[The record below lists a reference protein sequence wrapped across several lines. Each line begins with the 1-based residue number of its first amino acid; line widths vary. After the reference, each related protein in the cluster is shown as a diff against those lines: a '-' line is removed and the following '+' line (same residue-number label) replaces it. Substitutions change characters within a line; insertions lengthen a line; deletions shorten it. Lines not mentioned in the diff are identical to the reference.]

1 MRELS
6 IPAAVN
12 DPMSSFPKNVVDSV
26 GAPLEA
32 QAETLFLQRVF
43 AALRERMGDGFPK
56 LTFVVHRRVAGE
68 FAGKPIRLDPG
79 GPDRV
84 LIVIADE
91 REVFPCEE
99 FLSYRAVFRA
109 YGAPAG
115 GASKIH
121 AFPVGY
127 LNAAG
132 AAEAVDFEHRR
143 STVFF
148 SGYLNRNRIDLYKQF
163 RPVWWLPRRNLS
175 RNRYVREIGRRAIEK
190 LTKERSFPNA
200 VPGGHVAFTE
210 WFGKG
215 LAPEEYALTLANTKI
230 ALCPPGFVSHET
242 IRHWEAMRLGCVVIS
257 APLPPNRFYKES
269 PIIQLQDWSELKPLL
284 EDLLAHPDRLLAL
297 HRATVDWWN
306 RVCSETA
313 VADYMAEILDP

>member
-1 MRELS
+1 MS
-6 IPAAVN
+6 NPIP
-12 DPMSSFPKNVVDSV
+12 PSFPPNVVDSV
-26 GAPLEA
+26 GARLEA
-32 QAETLFLQRVF
+32 HGETLFLQRIF
-43 AALRERMGDGFPK
+43 AALRERMGGDFAK
-56 LTFVVHRRVAGE
+56 LTFVVHRRVFGE

-91 REVFPCEE
+91 CEVFPCEE
-99 FLSYRAVFRA
+99 FSSYRAVFRA

-115 GASKIH
+115 GASGIH
-121 AFPVGY
+121 VFPVGY

-132 AAEAVDFEHRR
+132 AMEAVDFEQRR
-143 STVFF
+143 RTVFF

-190 LTKERSFPNA
+190 LTKERSFPEA

-215 LAPEEYALTLANTKI
+215 LPPEEYARYLADTKI
-230 ALCPPGFVSHET
+230 ALCPPGFKSHET

-257 APLPPNRFYKES
+257 APLPPNRFYKDS
-269 PIIQLQDWSELKPLL
+269 PILQLQDWSELKPLL
-284 EDLLAHPDRLLAL
+284 ADLLANPDRLLAL

-306 RVCSETA
+306 RVCSEQA
-313 VADYMAEILDP
+313 VAEYMAEILDP